1 MKGSLNMPCGIPIS
15 PLLILAPIGSVVAWL
30 KSYANTPA
38 LPSGWVECNGQTL
51 SDVDSVFTG
60 QAIPNLNG
68 ANRFLRGNSTS
79 GGTGGAATVQ
89 LTIAQMPSHSH
100 DIHTVEYPGT
110 SGDSTNI
117 FTKNNTPE
125 NEIVTSIPE
134 GGGDNNWGEAHENL
148 PPYYNVVWIM
158 RVK

>member
-38 LPSGWVECNGQTL
+38 LPTGWVECNGQTL
-51 SDVDSVFTG
+51 SDADSVFNG

-89 LTIAQMPSHSH
+89 LTIRQMPSHSH
-100 DIHTVEYPGT
+100 DLHISLYPGS
-110 SGDSTNI
+110 SGDDTNIYSKANTQMNAMDSTN
-117 FTKNNTPE
+117 
-125 NEIVTSIPE
+125 VE
-134 GGGDNNWGEAHENL
+134 GGGDDNGGEAHENL
-148 PPYYNVVWIM
+148 PPYCNVVWIM

>member
-1 MKGSLNMPCGIPIS
+1 MPGGIPIS
-15 PLLILAPIGSVVAWL
+15 PIPILAPIGSVVAWL

-51 SDVDSVFTG
+51 SDSESVYTG

-68 ANRFLRGNSTS
+68 VNQFLRGDSTS
-79 GGTGGAATVQ
+79 GGTGGVATVQ

-100 DIHTVEYPGT
+100 DIHTAEYPGT
-110 SGDSTNI
+110 SGEDTNVLTKVHTQLGLNFST
-117 FTKNNTPE
+117 
-125 NEIVTSIPE
+125 IVE
-134 GGGDNNWGEAHENL
+134 GGGDDNGGEAHENI

>member
-1 MKGSLNMPCGIPIS
+1 MPCGIPIS

-51 SDVDSVFTG
+51 SDEDSIFNG

-79 GGTGGAATVQ
+79 GDLGGAATVQ
-89 LTIAQMPSHSH
+89 LTIRQMPLHSH
-100 DIHTVEYPGT
+100 DIHTAEYPGT
-110 SGDSTNI
+110 SGEDTNVLTKVNTQLGLNISTN
-117 FTKNNTPE
+117 
-125 NEIVTSIPE
+125 VE
-134 GGGDNNWGEAHENL
+134 GGGDDNGGEAHENL
-148 PPYYNVVWIM
+148 PPYCNVVWIM

>member
-1 MKGSLNMPCGIPIS
+1 MPCGIPIS
-15 PLLILAPIGSVVAWL
+15 PLLILTPIGSVVAWL

-51 SDVDSVFTG
+51 SDEDSVFNG

-68 ANRFLRGNSTS
+68 ADRFLRGNSTS
-79 GGTGGAATVQ
+79 GVTGGAATVQ
-89 LTIAQMPSHSH
+89 LTIQQMPSHSH
-100 DIHTVEYPGT
+100 DIQTAIYPGS
-110 SGDSTNI
+110 SGDDTIVFGKTN
-117 FTKNNTPE
+117 THLDA
-125 NEIVTSIPE
+125 VDCAVPE
-134 GGGDNNWGEAHENL
+134 GGGDENGGEAHENL